1 MDYTVIGDTVNT
13 AARFQDAAKAN
24 QIIISEVC
32 YNQVKE
38 AIKEHKLGDIQ
49 LKNKSES
56 ITVYEVIE

>member
-1 MDYTVIGDTVNT
+1 LDYTVIGDTVNT

-24 QIIISEVC
+24 QIIISEDC

-38 AIKEHKLGDIQ
+38 AFKCHKLGDIQ